1 MKLGWWMQMEY
12 DSKQEMLE
20 TLQVLL
26 NGCKTF
32 KNSKLIKTTAEL
44 LEAWPNFLT
53 II

>member
-1 MKLGWWMQMEY
+1 MEY

-26 NGCKTF
+26 NECKTF
-32 KNSKLIKTTAEL
+32 KNSEVIKVTDEL

>member
-1 MKLGWWMQMEY
+1 MEY

-20 TLQVLL
+20 TLQVLV

-32 KNSKLIKTTAEL
+32 KNSEVIKVTAEL

>member
-1 MKLGWWMQMEY
+1 MKLGWWVQMEY

-32 KNSKLIKTTAEL
+32 KNSEVIKVTAKL
-44 LEAWPNFLT
+44 LEAWSNFLT